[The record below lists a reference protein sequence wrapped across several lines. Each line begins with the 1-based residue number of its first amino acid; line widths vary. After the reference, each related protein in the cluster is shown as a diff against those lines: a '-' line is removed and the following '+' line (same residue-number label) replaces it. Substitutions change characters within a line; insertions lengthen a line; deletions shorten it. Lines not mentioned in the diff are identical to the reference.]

1 MALIIVAGNVGQDT
15 TYSEKDGRGMARFS
29 VAESEK
35 VKGEKVTV
43 WYNCTVF
50 GKSAEFCR
58 DYVKKGR
65 SVMVTGKPSARTY
78 RNKLEEQIA
87 CIDIVANDVKLIGSM
102 RDVEPGQT
110 AAAGTAP
117 SGFVQVENEEM
128 PF

>member
-1 MALIIVAGNVGQDT
+1 MALIIVAGNIGKDAE
-15 TYSEKDGRGMARFS
+15 YSEKDGRGMARFS

-35 VKGEKVTV
+35 VRGEKVTV

-87 CIDIVANDVKLIGSM
+87 TIDIVANDVKLFGSM
-102 RDVEPGQT
+102 RDGEQGQS
-110 AAAGTAP
+110 AP
-117 SGFVQVENEEM
+117 ANPAGFVAVENEDM

>member
-29 VAESEK
+29 VAENEK

-65 SVMVTGKPSARTY
+65 TVMVTGKPSARTY
-78 RNKLEEQIA
+78 KNKLEETVA
-87 CIDIVANDVKLIGSM
+87 TIDILANDVRLIGSNH
-102 RDVEPGQT
+102 DENGQAGQAPG
-110 AAAGTAP
+110 
-117 SGFVQVENEEM
+117 GFVKVDEEEM